1 MNRID
6 DNDDAVHLQ
15 KRQRGWAGEEMEMEH
30 QREEF
35 LRRRKV
41 RAEPHR
47 NPQEQQQQQHDEHR
61 GREQEKYYHAV
72 NLEQFRNHQV
82 GSGYQARGVIR
93 QRTAHDVNIDILDM
107 SKKPENLESRGNQK
121 DKNDVDQ
128 DDDNAEVSSSRQKKK
143 LKKHKTKRRR
153 KEGKKEKQK
162 SNHDTEKIEKYLK
175 CKGMRDFR
183 KELEKI
189 LSE

>member
-1 MNRID
+1 MNKID
-6 DNDDAVHLQ
+6 DNDDAVHAQ
-15 KRQRGWAGEEMEMEH
+15 KRQRCWAGEEMEMEH

-35 LRRRKV
+35 LRRLT
-41 RAEPHR
+41 
-47 NPQEQQQQQHDEHR
+47 QEQQQQHV

-82 GSGYQARGVIR
+82 GSGYQAIGVIR

-107 SKKPENLESRGNQK
+107 SKKPEKLESRGNHK
-121 DKNDVDQ
+121 DDNDVDH
-128 DDDNAEVSSSRQKKK
+128 DDDSTDVSSSRRKKK
-143 LKKHKTKRRR
+143 LKRHKTKRRR

-162 SNHDTEKIEKYLK
+162 SNHDTEEIEKYLK
-175 CKGMRDFR
+175 CKGIRDFR